1 MAAESNSE
9 SGAGG
14 EKAGRGRGPV
24 LGAIIGGLLVG
35 AAAGAFV
42 LAPRLGGASHAPAG
56 SGEHA
61 SAAATAES
69 TAVPP
74 TIYTIDNLVLNPAQ
88 TGGTRFLMAS
98 VALELGNPGL
108 QHDIEVRD
116 AEVRDVILRTLGS
129 KTVGELTNI
138 VQRDSLREELQSKL
152 GASLPPG
159 AIRRVYFP
167 QFVIQ

>member
-1 MAAESNSE
+1 MAAENNAASAANGDKPGLS
-9 SGAGG
+9 
-14 EKAGRGRGPV
+14 RGPI

-42 LAPRLGGASHAPAG
+42 LAPRLGGAARAASGADGHAT
-56 SGEHA
+56 
-61 SAAATAES
+61 AAAAES
-69 TAVPP
+69 GSAPP

-98 VALELGNPGL
+98 VALELGSPEV
-108 QHDIEVRD
+108 QHDIEARD

-138 VQRDSLREELQSKL
+138 VQRDSLRDELQSKL

-159 AIRRVYFP
+159 TIRRVYFP